1 MSSVGG
7 GAIPPLHV
15 SVVISATGAGAAAG
29 AMRSTTGA
37 LNAMAGQFTRS
48 QVPIR
53 QMGDAMRQ
61 TSSLINYTMIMPLA
75 MLGGA
80 AIQASRNFEKSM
92 KKIQG
97 LVGIS
102 GKEVQSFSKSIL
114 GMAADTARAPLEL
127 ADAMYFISSAGIK
140 GAEAIDVLNQ
150 AARAAAAGLGET
162 KVVAD
167 ALTSVI
173 NAYGEGNYTAA
184 TAADILTAA
193 VKEGKVEADQLAPS
207 LGKVLPIAATFGAT
221 FQDVSA
227 GMASLT
233 RTGTT
238 AGTAAIYLRQVM
250 SQLLKPAKA
259 AKEELYAAGTSAE
272 EVRKNVQE
280 NGLLDALSMLN
291 AKLGGTDTTVA
302 VSGLTKVFGNVRALQ
317 AVLSLLGPNLE
328 ENRKIFDA
336 VGGSAGDAAEAF
348 RVYSETADYKFKA
361 ALASSQTALIGLGQA
376 LMPVAS
382 GLMQMGQVLTGAASA
397 IFRLG
402 QGSGFLSRIFSGLFK
417 IIGSVGFAFFIGA
430 KMANGMFRTWSSMV
444 RLGGHL
450 QTTIRGMTQGIRLGG
465 QAAQV
470 SSKAFGGLT
479 MTVDQEAGALNQL
492 TAAENTN
499 TLSTKRALEIA
510 AENNG
515 SLVEKRFLTMAA
527 KQATDLDRISTD
539 EATIAIM
546 NAGTAT
552 QAFGTKLMVM
562 LPEIMMV
569 GMLIATV
576 ASMFKIGP
584 FGGKT
589 DGLDKTNKS
598 LSDMTTFLG
607 DAVKM
612 DQVDVSLNLK
622 QNKLNFTGGAL
633 DADTKKQIEDELAT
647 DVQDAVKKIGKR
659 APGSEEAAAYAGS
672 VIKRMTGLTE
682 ESKKSLMLW
691 FQDSLS
697 ITPAMIAKAMASLV
711 PFGQGVAEVAD
722 NARNILET
730 GLQKDMGKITVSTGG
745 VTSMKVDVRDAFQ
758 EILTN
763 TKTDVTDVNAVFDT
777 LFSSSG
783 MGNNIAETIQ
793 VSKAVIQSLGTD
805 LSNSFASTHDMG
817 TFLYTLNQVDNSIK
831 SSKLNTDQQKFAM
844 VSFTQAAFSGLTK
857 IGGLEKENSGSF
869 AKMFGDKGNQD
880 GIKAFFQELGV
891 EEDAAKQITTELATA
906 YGGLKNATPLQEF
919 EVFNTV
925 LQNHIDATAGSITE
939 TEQQKMAV
947 MELADTFSTGLNP
960 AIQALKDEYDMATGA
975 IKNFEE
981 GQKAVLGLSNDFIG
995 IQVDLGDAIR
1005 DVKKALGEAGTG
1017 GLDPYSEKGGV
1028 AITKLQKYRDAI
1040 LDTANAE
1047 AMDPSKGLGVAAA
1060 TITAGYENI
1069 VQQMIAGGKMTQA
1082 QAKATLDSIGFN
1094 VAELQG
1100 TLVGAGGFTGPN
1112 GEADAGL
1119 LTKISEGINTN
1130 ALDAANSAA
1139 PGMEAFNNALFQTI
1153 KDFWGIKSPSLL
1165 AKEKIGKPITQ
1176 GILLGM
1182 SEGYSAKD
1190 VVAGMT
1196 DFGFNSGKGFS
1207 LGMSKGLGA
1216 SDVAIATEATRLAA
1230 IATYYTS
1237 GNGSKGGTSGST
1249 TPGTGADAVAAAA
1262 AAKAS
1267 ADALAAAF
1275 TGAGTSSSGG
1285 DKKIETPEQK
1295 KMQAVLDKFGKYST
1309 AFSSMIDKITKDAAS
1324 ALGTIGS
1331 YINAQLSLGN
1341 AMLARQK
1348 LVIEQMG
1355 YAAATAKAERDKA
1368 FSATKVGKN
1377 MGADVTD
1384 YELSRIEEL
1393 QTAYEEASRAYAMKR
1408 GTFGAMVDAEQA
1420 LLEARASASEV
1431 SPDAIKAETNLM
1443 DAKQDEKNKTLELAK
1458 ATFDIVKAQE
1468 EQVAAAIDLAV
1479 NMKQATDMFNQFALQ
1494 SIPNTITG
1502 INDLG
1507 LGLTDPK
1514 GAFQI
1519 ALHGLGETVFG
1530 YIKSA
1535 AQEAMDTSAT
1545 KFITPAIVTNPLDT
1559 PPPEPVVPAQ
1569 TLTQDHTPAVPAAGT
1584 TPGATYNPV
1593 GQGAVKSKYGVPSNG
1608 LVNLFRSNP
1617 GAVRPEDIERFQLW
1631 NYMAS
1636 GGIVTKA
1643 TRAIIGES
1651 GPEAVI
1657 PLQGYSTQIALEK
1670 LFKVNQSD
1678 SMNSSY
1684 GSGSTVNIVVN
1695 NPIAETSEESIARR
1709 MKALSTA
1716 GLFG

>member
-1 MSSVGG
+1 MSNAGG
-7 GAIPPLHV
+7 SAIPPLHV
-15 SVVISATGAGAAAG
+15 QVVISATGAGAAAG
-29 AMRSTTGA
+29 AMRSTTNS
-37 LNAMAGQFTRS
+37 LNAMASQFTRS

-102 GKEVQSFSKSIL
+102 AKEVQSFSKSIL

-150 AARAAAAGLGET
+150 SARAAAAGLGET

-173 NAYGEGNYTAA
+173 NAYGEGNYSAA
-184 TAADILTAA
+184 TAADVLTAA

-221 FQDVSA
+221 FEDVSA

-259 AKEELYAAGTSAE
+259 AQEELFAAGTSAE
-272 EVRKNVQE
+272 EVRKNVEE

-291 AKLGGTDTTVA
+291 AKLGGTDTSLA

-397 IFRLG
+397 IFKLG

-444 RLGGHL
+444 RMGGHL
-450 QTTIRGMTQGIRLGG
+450 QTVIRGMTQGIRLGG
-465 QAAQV
+465 QAAQQ
-470 SSKAFGGLT
+470 STRAFGGLT
-479 MTVDQEAGALNQL
+479 MTVDQEAAALNEL
-492 TAAENTN
+492 TFAESRN
-499 TLSTKRALEIA
+499 TLTQKQALLIA

-515 SLVEKRFLTMAA
+515 SLIERRFLTMAA
-527 KQATDLDRISTD
+527 AKADDTLTISTD
-539 EATIAIM
+539 AATVAIV
-546 NAGTAT
+546 NAGMAT
-552 QAFGTKLMVM
+552 QTFGMTMKAM
-562 LPEIMMV
+562 LPEIMMI
-569 GMLIATV
+569 GMLIASI
-576 ASMFKIGP
+576 AAMFGIGP

-612 DQVDVSLNLK
+612 DAIDVGISLK
-622 QNKLNFTGGAL
+622 ANKLNFTGGAL
-633 DADTKKQIEDELAT
+633 DAETKKQIEDELAT
-647 DVQDAVKKIGKR
+647 DVQEAVANLGKN

-682 ESKKSLMLW
+682 ESKKSLMLY
-691 FQDSLS
+691 FQDTLS
-697 ITPAMIAKAMASLV
+697 VTPAMIAKAMASLV
-711 PFGQGVAEVAD
+711 PFGEGVAEVAN
-722 NARNILET
+722 NARNILQT
-730 GLQKDMGKITVSTGG
+730 GLQKDMGEVVVSTGG
-745 VTSMKVDVRDAFQ
+745 VDSIKVNVRDAFQ

-763 TKTDVTDVNAVFDT
+763 TQTDVKDVNAVFDT
-777 LFSSSG
+777 LFSDSG
-783 MGNNIAETIQ
+783 FGNNVKETIQ

-805 LSNSFASTHDMG
+805 LSTSFAGTHDLS
-817 TFLYTLNQVDNSIK
+817 TFLYTLEQVDGSIK
-831 SSKLNTDQQKFAM
+831 NSKLNTDQQKFAM

-857 IGGLEKENSGSF
+857 IGGLTKENSGSF
-869 AKMFGDKGNQD
+869 AKMFGDKGNQE
-880 GIKAFFQELGV
+880 GIKAFFTELGV
-891 EEDAAKQITTELATA
+891 EEDAAVQITDELATA
-906 YGGLKNATPLQEF
+906 YGGLKNATPLKEF
-919 EVFNTV
+919 EVFNEV
-925 LQNHIDATAGSITE
+925 LQNHIDATAGSISE
-939 TEQQKMAV
+939 TEQQKIAV

-960 AIQALKDEYDMATGA
+960 AIQAIADEYEMASGA
-975 IKNFEE
+975 IKKFEE

-995 IQVDLGDAIR
+995 IQVDLGDSIR
-1005 DVKKALGEAGTG
+1005 DVRKALSDAGSG

-1069 VQQMIAGGKMTQA
+1069 VQAMTAGGKMTQA
-1082 QAKATLDSIGFN
+1082 QAKATLDSIGFD

-1100 TLVGAGGFTGPN
+1100 TLVGAGGFTGDN
-1112 GEADAGL
+1112 GEMDAGL
-1119 LTKISEGINTN
+1119 LGKISEGINAN

-1139 PGMEAFNNALFQTI
+1139 PGMEAFNNKLFQTI
-1153 KDFWGIKSPSLL
+1153 KDFWGIQSPSKL
-1165 AKEKIGKPITQ
+1165 AQEKIGKPITT
-1176 GILLGM
+1176 GILLGITQGSTAAEM
-1182 SEGYSAKD
+1182 I
-1190 VVAGMT
+1190 AGMKN
-1196 DFGFNSGKGFS
+1196 FGKTGGKGFVD
-1207 LGMSKGLGA
+1207 GMVQGLGA
-1216 SDVAIATEATRLAA
+1216 SDEAIATQGVRLAA
-1230 IATYYTS
+1230 LAAKYAVNP
-1237 GNGSKGGTSGST
+1237 GGGTGST
-1249 TPGTGADAVAAAA
+1249 TPGTSDSAKAAAA
-1262 AAKAS
+1262 AAAAS
-1267 ADALAAAF
+1267 AAALASAWASS
-1275 TGAGTSSSGG
+1275 GTSSSGG
-1285 DKKIETPEQK
+1285 DKKIETPAQK
-1295 KMQAVLDKFGKYST
+1295 KMQAALDKFGKYSN
-1309 AFSSMIDKITKDAAS
+1309 AFGAMIDKITKDAAS

-1331 YINAQLSLGN
+1331 YINAQLGLGN

-1355 YAAATAKAERDKA
+1355 YAAATAKAEREKA
-1368 FSATKVGKN
+1368 YNATKVGKN

-1458 ATFDIVKAQE
+1458 ATYDIVKAQE
-1468 EQVAAAIDLAV
+1468 EQVTAAIDLAV
-1479 NMKQATDMFNQFALQ
+1479 NMQQATDMFHQFALQ

-1507 LGLTDPK
+1507 LSLTNPS

-1530 YIKSA
+1530 YIKTA
-1535 AQEAMDTSAT
+1535 AQEATNSSAT

-1559 PPPEPVVPAQ
+1559 PVNNTPVVPDQ
-1569 TLTQDHTPAVPAAGT
+1569 TYTKDTTPAPPAAGT
-1584 TPGATYNPV
+1584 TPGVKFTPV
-1593 GQGAVKSKYGVPSNG
+1593 GQGSVTSKYGVPSNG
-1608 LVNLFRSNP
+1608 LVNLFRNNP

-1670 LFKVNQSD
+1670 LFKVGQSD
-1678 SMNSSY
+1678 SGNSSY

-1695 NPIAETSEESIARR
+1695 NPVAETSEESIARR